1 MAMGFLTSG
10 SAATSVTLKPG
21 GWVKDFAASVAGSGP
36 FPGLGSESWGSVN
49 PAARML
55 AAVARGSEMCRIQA
69 AALRVGFMIHRE
81 RWEVGGTCDGAGWGG
96 GW

>member
-21 GWVKDFAASVAGSGP
+21 GWVKDFAASVAGRGP

-49 PAARML
+49 PAARVMET
-55 AAVARGSEMCRIQA
+55 AARRMNGVQ